1 MLTQID
7 RMVLATPDAAETAR
21 NWIAVL
27 GAEPDGGDRIAA
39 LGARRTRLRLA
50 QGFVELLEPDG
61 AGPVADA
68 LAARGRAHMFA
79 AGVSTTDMAGLK
91 RRLADQ
97 GVAVVE
103 EHGQLHPDPA
113 AMGVRGLRVVV
124 SPHEERPSVG
134 LPDFFYEATLLDPAP
149 EPAIARLAALFGL
162 DRAIECPIAS
172 ETFGYEGTLTLF
184 QPRQLHRFE
193 VINPSKPGT
202 TMARQLQK
210 LGPVMYMGFAEAARI
225 SEIEA
230 RARAAGAGLTVDRPA
245 TRPADRMADQL
256 WLHPDALGGMMLG
269 VSRPGMAWTWSGD
282 PARVPVID

>member
-1 MLTQID
+1 MLNQID

-21 NWIAVL
+21 NWISLL
-27 GAEPDGGDRIAA
+27 GAEPDGADRIAA

-50 QGFVELLEPDG
+50 QGYVELLEADG

-68 LAARGRAHMFA
+68 LATRGRAHMFA
-79 AGVSTTDMAGLK
+79 AGFSTTDVAGLK

-97 GVAVVE
+97 GVAVAE

-113 AMGVRGLRVVV
+113 TMGVRGLRVVV
-124 SPHEERPSVG
+124 SPHAERPAVG
-134 LPDFFYEATLLDPAP
+134 LPDFFYEATLLDPEP
-149 EPAIARLAALFGL
+149 EQAIARLATLFGI

-172 ETFGYEGTLTLF
+172 QTFGYEGALTLF

-210 LGPVMYMGFAEAARI
+210 LGPVMYMGFAESARI
-225 SEIEA
+225 GEIEA
-230 RARAAGAGLTVDRPA
+230 RARAAGAGMTVDRPA
-245 TRPADRMADQL
+245 ARPADRMADQL

-282 PARVPVID
+282 PARVPAID